1 MLLLVAP
8 VANLKP
14 GMLVVPTTIFSQCL
28 RAQFELANV
37 TAGGIDFLRN
47 QRGAIQ
53 TSVEKRGSKSR

>member
-1 MLLLVAP
+1 M
-8 VANLKP
+8 
-14 GMLVVPTTIFSQCL
+14 TISQCL